1 MNRIVRRHLTSTRL
15 TTRSARG
22 AVIALA
28 LALVVAAPAA
38 AAQPTR
44 TVFVADP
51 VRHYPAG
58 TGCDFDVTV
67 YRSPGSRTAITDFT
81 DGREQII
88 NHESRRTIVNDA
100 TGAAFVETSAY
111 REVDRFDAD
120 AGVIRGSVTG
130 QSIFAF
136 APGDVA
142 PDGSIVDHTYSIF
155 IRGKVSYVIDATTF
169 ATLAISVQGSYTDIC
184 AALS

>member
-1 MNRIVRRHLTSTRL
+1 MARFTPA
-15 TTRSARG
+15 ARG
-22 AVIALA
+22 AFIALV

-44 TVFVADP
+44 TVIPYPAGFT
-51 VRHYPAG
+51 HHPAG
-58 TGCDFDVTV
+58 TGCVFDVTA
-67 YRSPGSRTAITDFT
+67 YRTDHTFVIITDFS
-81 DGREQII
+81 DGREMLI
-88 NHESRRTIVNDA
+88 NHSKRRTIVNDA
-100 TGAAFVETSAY
+100 TGAAFLETTAY

-130 QSIFAF
+130 QSIFQF

-142 PDGSIVDHTYSIF
+142 PDGSIVDHPYAIF
-155 IRGKVSYVIDATTF
+155 IQGKVTYVIDGITF

-184 AALS
+184 AAIS

>member
-1 MNRIVRRHLTSTRL
+1 MARL
-15 TTRSARG
+15 TRAARG
-22 AVIALA
+22 AVVALL

-44 TVFVADP
+44 TVTQASAGFTN
-51 VRHYPAG
+51 YPAG
-58 TGCDFDVTV
+58 TGCVFDVTA
-67 YRSPGSRTAITDFT
+67 YRTDHAFAILTAFA
-81 DGREQII
+81 DGRFQII
-88 NHESRRTIVNDA
+88 NHSKRRTIVNDD

-130 QSIFAF
+130 QSIFQF

-142 PDGSIVDHTYSIF
+142 PDGSIVDHTYAIF
-155 IRGKVSYVIDATTF
+155 IQGKVSYVIDATTG
-169 ATLAISVQGSYTDIC
+169 ATLAISIQGSYTDIC
-184 AALS
+184 AAIS